1 MHNEIKKE
9 MENCSSTCLSENV
22 KSVLPSDEAMLNLAE
37 FFKLFGDS
45 TRIKIL
51 TALDKNKLCVC
62 EISEILL
69 MTKSAVSHQLKLL
82 RQSNLVK
89 SERCGKHI
97 YYELSDSHVSDI
109 IERAL
114 EHINEV

>member
-1 MHNEIKKE
+1 MNNEKE
-9 MENCSSTCLSENV
+9 KVTEN
-22 KSVLPSDEAMLNLAE
+22 SDGSCICAISNPMPNDETMFNLAE
-37 FFKLFGDS
+37 FFKLFADS

-51 TALDKNKLCVC
+51 TALDKNRLCVC
-62 EISEILL
+62 EISEILS

-89 SERCGKHI
+89 CERNGKHI

-114 EHINEV
+114 EHINED